1 MDINKLVLLA
11 YEDLQKSIKQ
21 EKDKSNFNVVGLEHI
36 ISFHD
41 KIERWQE
48 NEPIDF
54 IWDFIV
60 GNGADCVSGQGMAKV
75 AQPNLRIF
83 INDPITQKK
92 LKQLFMIRK
101 ESNLNHTALNK
112 LDEVGLHEHLERF
125 HFESGAKPILYVN
138 RLMVLIFIDIMTTI
152 SNTTDLRKIANKLNI
167 KAKGFTRIQ
176 YQVKDKIN
184 DVLKELDIEPKT
196 VFEKATIAWH
206 ILRVDN

>member
-11 YEDLQKSIKQ
+11 YEDLQKSIKS
-21 EKDKSNFNVVGLEHI
+21 EEEKSNFNVVGLKHI
-36 ISFHD
+36 QLFH
-41 KIERWQE
+41 KMIEQWSE

-54 IWDFIV
+54 IWDFII

-83 INDPITQKK
+83 INDPVTQEK
-92 LKQLFMIRK
+92 LKKLFMIRK
-101 ESNLNHTALNK
+101 EVSLNHTVLNK
-112 LDEVGLHEHLERF
+112 IDEIGLHEHLESF

-152 SNTTDLRKIANKLNI
+152 SNTTDLKKIAKKLDI

-184 DVLKELDIEPKT
+184 DVLKELDIEPRT

-206 ILRVDN
+206 ILRVI

>member
-11 YEDLQKSIKQ
+11 YEDLQKSIKS
-21 EKDKSNFNVVGLEHI
+21 EEEKSNFNVVGLKHI
-36 ISFHD
+36 QLFH
-41 KIERWQE
+41 KMIEQLSE

-54 IWDFIV
+54 IWDFII

-83 INDPITQKK
+83 INDPVTQEK
-92 LKQLFMIRK
+92 LKKLFMIRK
-101 ESNLNHTALNK
+101 EVSLNHTVLNK
-112 LDEVGLHEHLERF
+112 IDEIGLHEHLERF

-152 SNTTDLRKIANKLNI
+152 SNTTDLKKIAKKLDI

-176 YQVKDKIN
+176 HQVKDKIN
-184 DVLKELDIEPKT
+184 DVLKELDIDPRT

-206 ILRVDN
+206 ILRVI